1 MDAPQRIPPTP
12 PVLKPKP
19 ASIKKSR
26 LKTPNLFGP
35 IHSIT
40 YDPESPHLE
49 KGRFKEWKKEI
60 LPKLTYTPLP
70 ACLTT
75 SQRDLY
81 RQANLA
87 LEKAVG
93 NTLLQNMKPLLA
105 FSQMMSERYLDLY
118 RAVVSYE
125 HSRGIPMI
133 SLQAGLNLYDLSN
146 SEIIALAMG
155 SVKIKEYAI
164 SLMTEYYQMKPDQ
177 IEQKLKEVR
186 TLNLKT
192 TANLDERLLMKIRHR
207 LSGEN
212 TNEFQRYGYIGQN
225 PLAYLNV
232 VRKGQPNN
240 PHAQFRE
247 QMYFVYRSRV
257 LANEIMENE
266 DLIHYTNA
274 FLAAEGK
281 SWRINEEFVKEM
293 NSRSPANRRPV
304 YRYGYPA
311 WNKFLR
317 TRIENPIP
325 PGLTLAQSGCALS
338 QRELLAKSGE
348 LSQDSI
354 ASNRQFPMHTGSI
367 EFRLHPSS
375 HITEPNPARDY
386 ARMTEEL
393 CIPTTAGIS
402 GSMDQ
407 GFLIAGLV
415 GYGIGEN
422 SKEELEKIKVA
433 YLAFMVPNHDHSIHE
448 ILTASVAYGL
458 DYVAGPG
465 FERYINPL
473 AGQDFLLKLQT
484 EQRKLGFEM
493 PSRYLA

>member
-1 MDAPQRIPPTP
+1 MDAPLRIPPP
-12 PVLKPKP
+12 PIYKPH
-19 ASIKKSR
+19 SIKNSQ
-26 LKTPNLFGP
+26 LKTPNLFGN
-35 IHSIT
+35 IHPVSC
-40 YDPESPHLE
+40 DFESAPLE
-49 KGRFKEWKKEI
+49 KGRFKEWKKES
-60 LPKLTYTPLP
+60 LPKLTYTPMP
-70 ACLTT
+70 ACL
-75 SQRDLY
+75 SRIQRDLY

-87 LEKAVG
+87 LEKAAG
-93 NTLLQNMKPLLA
+93 NALLQNMKPLLE

-164 SLMTEYYQMKPDQ
+164 SLMTEFYSMKPDQ
-177 IEQKLKEVR
+177 IEQKLREVR
-186 TLNLKT
+186 TLNLKKS
-192 TANLDERLLMKIRHR
+192 ANLDERLLMKIRHR

-212 TNEFQRYGYIGQN
+212 TNEFQRYGYVGQN

-257 LANEIMENE
+257 LANEIMEND
-266 DLIHYTNA
+266 DLIQYTNA

-281 SWRINEEFVKEM
+281 SWRINEEFVREM
-293 NSRSPANRRPV
+293 NSRGPASRRPV
-304 YRYGYPA
+304 YRYGFPA

-317 TRIENPIP
+317 TRVENPIP
-325 PGLTLAQSGCALS
+325 PRLTLAQSGCVLS

-348 LSQDSI
+348 LSKDSI
-354 ASNRQFPMHTGSI
+354 AIHRQFPMHTGSI

-375 HITEPNPARDY
+375 HIAERNLAYDY
-386 ARMTEEL
+386 VRMTEEL

-407 GFLIAGLV
+407 GFMIAGLV

-448 ILTASVAYGL
+448 ILTTSVAYGL

-473 AGQDFLLKLQT
+473 EGQDFLLKLQT

-493 PSRYLA
+493 PSHYLA